1 MILKRVG
8 LEGEV
13 SMVWVEAGG
22 SDAMG
27 VRKLEEGWGAPP
39 GRGMQ
44 SWDLVERFLVL
55 LTCWVFRVQIVG
67 QAQAP

>member
-1 MILKRVG
+1 
-8 LEGEV
+8 
-13 SMVWVEAGG
+13 MVWVEAGG

-55 LTCWVFRVQIVG
+55 LTCWVFRI
-67 QAQAP
+67 